1 MQGSSIPV
9 HTAAGYLDIVR
20 FIKIGVAGRFEDTGG
35 VVLKPYCAVF
45 RREAK
50 EYTGCGI
57 CDVELVEAGAW
68 LFDNDV

>member
-35 VVLKPYCAVF
+35 VVLKPYCTVC
-45 RREAK
+45 RREAEK
-50 EYTGCGI
+50 YTCRGI
-57 CDVELVEAGAW
+57 CDVELVEADAQ
-68 LFDNDV
+68 LFDSDG